1 MLKETSR
8 RKIQSVTW
16 VLMCSSPLLLFV
28 FLSLA
33 AHVRLGL
40 GHWPTPMLESYN
52 TAAYGRHVQVFVWVA
67 LFTVYAAVPLW
78 LVALCFGIFRIS
90 LKTHLL
96 QTGIYVAGWVLI
108 ALYGEIDPGRFVE
121 WFLD

>member
-1 MLKETSR
+1 M
-8 RKIQSVTW
+8 
-16 VLMCSSPLLLFV
+16 SSPLLLLFV

-40 GHWPTPMLESYN
+40 GHWPTPMLESYK
-52 TAAYGRHVQVFVWVA
+52 TAAYDQHEQVFVWVA
-67 LFTVYAAVPLW
+67 LFTVYAAVPFW
-78 LVALCFGIFRIS
+78 LVTLCFGIFRIS

-96 QTGIYVAGWVLI
+96 QAGVYVAGRVLI
-108 ALYGEIDPGRFVE
+108 ALYSQIDPGRFVT